1 MTSVSSGEDDPAV
14 KSGACALLLE
24 HIWGFEACNRG
35 KNCSIFKVVIID
47 VWVKKNSIYMWTFAL
62 SFTQINKFLP
72 PYLRKKLLDEQPP
85 TIPAFQVIPNSG
97 SLDPD
102 ERLNVQIKFIP
113 TVEVRRLAEF
123 GIQKKKQDF
132 QMYWGIGPVLV
143 TPSGQSVKYMAV
155 DVSAGWLQQ
164 EDHHQCKREQQRRHH

>member
-1 MTSVSSGEDDPAV
+1 
-14 KSGACALLLE
+14 
-24 HIWGFEACNRG
+24 
-35 KNCSIFKVVIID
+35 
-47 VWVKKNSIYMWTFAL
+47 MWTFAL

-123 GIQKKKQDF
+123 GIQKKNQDF
-132 QMYWGIGPVLV
+132 FKCIEELALYWL

-155 DVSAGWLQQ
+155 DVSAG
-164 EDHHQCKREQQRRHH
+164 